1 MRKASIALAVVGLL
15 LLAVPVLAQSNTI
28 EIEVAGINRG
38 DEGDILRVASVDVD
52 PEMLGWLCT
61 GTAQTENNAS
71 EHRDNDFILTS
82 GSSSVEILDWEAVAG
97 EITNT
102 VGTLVLGESITVD
115 LRLGPARVSSGGVRI
130 VLTCSPPPPPET
142 TTTTVVETTT
152 TTVPEITTT
161 TTSPTT
167 TTTHVDPPPT
177 TVTIPPDD
185 TTTTEPPPVG
195 GVSAG
200 GGATAAGGWEA
211 AVLWLAGGALGLLSG
226 AALFAQRRLS
236 GRE

>member
-38 DEGDILRVASVDVD
+38 DEGDIFRVASVDVD
-52 PEMLGWLCT
+52 PGMVGWRCT

-71 EHRDNDFILTS
+71 EHPDNDFILTS
-82 GSSSVEILDWEAVAG
+82 GSSSTEILDWEAAAG

-102 VGTLVLGESITVD
+102 SGTLVLGESITVD
-115 LRLGPARVSSGGVRI
+115 LRLGPDRVASGGVRI

-142 TTTTVVETTT
+142 TTTTV
-152 TTVPEITTT
+152 PE
-161 TTSPTT
+161 TT
-167 TTTHVDPPPT
+167 TTTHVDPPPS

-200 GGATAAGGWEA
+200 GGATAVGGWEA
-211 AVLWLAGGALGLLSG
+211 AVLWLAGGALVLLSS
-226 AALFAQRRLS
+226 AALFGQRRLS